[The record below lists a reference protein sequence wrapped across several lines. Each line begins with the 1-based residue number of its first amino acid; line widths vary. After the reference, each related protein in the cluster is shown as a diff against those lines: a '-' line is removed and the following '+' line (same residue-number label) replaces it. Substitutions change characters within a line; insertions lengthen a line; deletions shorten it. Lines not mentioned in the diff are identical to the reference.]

1 MSNITLELRETDSTR
16 EYNNGDWESQVE
28 PQTIYEGDQIVMR
41 NVFIDTQATSN
52 DKINVSEDLT
62 LDLEYIYYYNFYLPN
77 TTDANYFK
85 SEYGTAITPD
95 AKTKIHMKGTLLSP
109 SAHGT
114 KALYKV
120 NMAFLLNTPQ
130 GKVCPAFDFEII
142 YTDVNN
148 NQSSIQVHNPSFKN
162 TTPGQTLQGDF
173 LPHII
178 FFKSNGDPTYEGLTF
193 NPSVDEMKSR
203 YGVVPILL
211 GSGLK
216 EDEIIFEP
224 VKGKTKISLNKGSYS
239 PPDLCNTINTE
250 LTKIIIP
257 QGATNL
263 YPSNGNQ
270 FLLSQRL
277 TAMDTVEAQ
286 GNNIKGLQTSSN
298 TLIGASKVEL
308 SYIDA
313 QQKFAWDMLHTPLY
327 DEDGVECVRYSSD
340 APNEKGKVQKQL
352 SGILFTFLG
361 AKKSNGDYF
370 DFWSALLGF
379 NLQNLYPQ
387 VDNQS
392 GGGYWEYSGVPEP
405 FLGLATDPAN
415 PSVCTVIQ
423 PSMEYQMGNQ
433 DNNLPLQATGG
444 LATIDALVPK
454 GKQFSFSPNG
464 ADFFLPIPDT
474 GAEAT
479 YFSPTNGVNTR
490 ILAQNSVL
498 GSTSQFGYFV
508 IEVTSKFRN
517 DVIGSNI
524 NKNNVVG
531 IVGRYYEVNSYTSGT
546 TSDSIIYVHNGS
558 PVILDSFKCRILD
571 SNKDLAGN
579 LGSDNTIFLQI
590 NRGDA
595 YTKAQLP
602 EILQNK
608 K

>member
-77 TTDANYFK
+77 TQDGNFFLDQI
-85 SEYGTAITPD
+85 GGGGVTPD
-95 AKTKIHMKGTLLSP
+95 DKTKLHMKGTVLTKSTN
-109 SAHGT
+109 GT
-114 KALYKV
+114 KAIFKID
-120 NMAFLLNTPQ
+120 MAFVANSPQ
-130 GKVCPAFDFEII
+130 GKVCPAFDFEIN

-148 NQSSIQVHNPSFKN
+148 NPASIKVHNPSFTNKS
-162 TTPGQTLQGDF
+162 PGAQIDY

-193 NPSVDEMKSR
+193 TPSVDEMKSKF
-203 YGVVPILL
+203 GVFPTL
-211 GSGLK
+211 SGAGLA
-216 EDEIIFEP
+216 EDEIVFEP
-224 VKGKTKISLNKGSYS
+224 VKGKTTISLGKGSYS

-257 QGATNL
+257 QGAKNL

-270 FLLSQRL
+270 FLISQRL
-277 TAMDTVEAQ
+277 IAMDTGARETPF
-286 GNNIKGLQTSSN
+286 ITGLQTKSN

-313 QQKFAWDMLHTPLY
+313 QQKFSWDMLHTPMY
-327 DEDGVECVRYSSD
+327 DEDGVESVRYNSD
-340 APNEKGKVQKQL
+340 ALTEKGKVQKQL
-352 SGILFTFLG
+352 TGIIFTFLG
-361 AKKSNGDYF
+361 AKNSNGDYF
-370 DFWSALLGF
+370 DFWSGLLGF
-379 NLQNLYPQ
+379 NLQSLYPQ
-387 VDNQS
+387 VSNQAD
-392 GGGYWEYSGVPEP
+392 GGFWEYTGQPEP
-405 FLGLATDPAN
+405 FLGLATDPSA
-415 PSVCTVIQ
+415 PSFCTVIQ
-423 PSMEYQMGNQ
+423 PSIDYQMGNQ

-474 GAEAT
+474 GSDSIF
-479 YFSPTNGVNTR
+479 FSPTNGVNTR

-498 GSTSQFGYFV
+498 GATSQFGYFV

-571 SNKDLAGN
+571 SNKDLAKN

-590 NRGDA
+590 NRGEA